1 MADGMEAGMK
11 TILMIEDDPVVRAM
25 YERFLLAQGFAVEF
39 AVNGE
44 EGLAKLAGVRPDA
57 VVVDVMLPK
66 VNGIVVLQAMR
77 VQEAFQTV
85 PVVVLTNAAIPAFIE
100 QARAAGADHVFD
112 KSKDSPVAVVGL
124 LQRMLMTGREPQPVA
139 G

>member
-1 MADGMEAGMK
+1 
-11 TILMIEDDPVVRAM
+11 MIEDDPVVRAM